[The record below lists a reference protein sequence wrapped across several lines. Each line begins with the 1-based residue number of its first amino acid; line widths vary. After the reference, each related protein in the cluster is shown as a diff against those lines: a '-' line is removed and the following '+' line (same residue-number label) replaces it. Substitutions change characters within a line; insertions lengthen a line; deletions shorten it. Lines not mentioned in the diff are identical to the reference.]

1 MLFFFR
7 LIYNIIY
14 CISNILIIIKGEK
27 NYAQEG
33 NRINVGCCYG
43 FKSGSMWWWRRNTTT
58 SPQPT
63 IPKIRLIQEQRR
75 TSKIDHVIMPNSDTP
90 DQDLLKVVKPFT
102 DANPHITVEPTV
114 VDWSAALT
122 KITAAATSGEAPDI
136 TQVGS
141 TWTAAIVQWKVHW
154 LSLPEKSIQVLSLN
168 QLCSQLISKHRQD
181 VRYALVY

>member
-14 CISNILIIIKGEK
+14 CISNILIIIKGGK

-43 FKSGSMWWWRRNTTT
+43 FKSGSMWWWRRKYYDFTATNDSQN
-58 SPQPT
+58 SPDSGTKKDPVKLT
-63 IPKIRLIQEQRR
+63 MW
-75 TSKIDHVIMPNSDTP
+75 IMPNSDTP

-114 VDWSAALT
+114 VD
-122 KITAAATSGEAPDI
+122 
-136 TQVGS
+136 
-141 TWTAAIVQWKVHW
+141 
-154 LSLPEKSIQVLSLN
+154 
-168 QLCSQLISKHRQD
+168 
-181 VRYALVY
+181 